1 MKAVQKQQ
9 QAVEEHSVNLMA
21 MKTVRMIQ
29 QEILCFHS
37 LAILF
42 MSIKYKFIKKMLRI
56 PNKC

>member
-1 MKAVQKQQ
+1 MKAVQKQITQQ

-21 MKTVRMIQ
+21 MKSVRMIQ

-42 MSIKYKFIKKMLRI
+42 MSIKYKFIKKML
-56 PNKC
+56 